1 MAVTLNQEL
10 QEIRMRVLA
19 IETSCDDTGAAV
31 ILDGRRILSNI
42 VSSQVPVHQK
52 YGGVVPELASRRHIE
67 SIVPIVSEALDRA
80 RVTLKE
86 IDGIAVTQGPGLVGS
101 LLVGLSFAKSMAF
114 ASGLPFVGVNHIEA
128 HLSAIFLEER
138 HPRFPFIGLVVSGG
152 HTSLYRMDGFG
163 KYKRLGQTRD
173 DAAGEA
179 FDKVAKL
186 LGLGYPGGPIIDEL
200 SRAGNPR
207 AIRFPRPVL
216 SKKSFDFSFS
226 GLKTAV
232 VNYVKAY
239 PPPPRGY
246 PEDLIRDIVS
256 SFQEAVVEVLVKKT
270 LQAAQDQKLKRI
282 VLSGG
287 VAANQRLRQKIKEE
301 SFGWKLNVYL
311 PSPSF
316 CTDNAAM
323 VGVVG
328 YEYLR
333 RGFRSPLSLNAF
345 SNLPL

>member
-1 MAVTLNQEL
+1 ML
-10 QEIRMRVLA
+10 VLA

-31 ILDGRRILSNI
+31 VLNGRKILSNV
-42 VSSQVPVHQK
+42 VSSQVSIHQK

-67 SIVPIVSEALDRA
+67 SIVPIVTEALEMGK
-80 RVTLKE
+80 VTLRD
-86 IDGIAVTQGPGLVGS
+86 IDGISVTQGPGLVGS
-101 LLVGLSFAKSMAF
+101 LLVGLSFAKSLSF
-114 ASGLPFVGVNHIEA
+114 VTRLPFVGVNHIEA
-128 HLSAIFLEER
+128 HLSAIFLEEK
-138 HPRFPFIGLVVSGG
+138 PPKFPFIGLVVSGG
-152 HTSLYRMDGFG
+152 HTSLFRVDGFG

-186 LGLGYPGGPIIDEL
+186 LSLGYPGGPVIDEL
-200 SRAGNPR
+200 SKSSNPK
-207 AIRFPRPVL
+207 AVRFPRPTL
-216 SKKSFDFSFS
+216 GKNSLDFSFS

-232 VNYVKAY
+232 VNYVKSHPEPAG
-239 PPPPRGY
+239 GY
-246 PEDLIRDIVS
+246 SEELIRDIVS
-256 SFQEAVVEVLVKKT
+256 SFQEAVVDVLVKKT
-270 LQAAQDQKLKRI
+270 LQAAQHQGLRRI

-287 VAANQRLRQKIKEE
+287 VAANRRLRERIKEE
-301 SFGWKLNVYL
+301 ASQQKVKVYI

-328 YEYLR
+328 YEYLK
-333 RGFRSPLSLNAF
+333 RGIRSPLSLNAF

>member
-1 MAVTLNQEL
+1 ML
-10 QEIRMRVLA
+10 VLA

-31 ILDGRRILSNI
+31 VLNGRKILSNV
-42 VSSQVPVHQK
+42 VSSQVSIHQK

-67 SIVPIVSEALDRA
+67 SIVPIVTEALEMGK
-80 RVTLKE
+80 VTLRD
-86 IDGIAVTQGPGLVGS
+86 IDGISVTQGPGLVGS
-101 LLVGLSFAKSMAF
+101 LLVGLSFAKSLSF
-114 ASGLPFVGVNHIEA
+114 VTRLPFVGVNHIEA
-128 HLSAIFLEER
+128 HLSAIFLEEK
-138 HPRFPFIGLVVSGG
+138 PPKFPFIGLVVSGG
-152 HTSLYRMDGFG
+152 HTSLFRVDGFG

-186 LGLGYPGGPIIDEL
+186 LSLGYPGGPVIDEL
-200 SRAGNPR
+200 SKSSNPK
-207 AIRFPRPVL
+207 AIRFPRPTL
-216 SKKSFDFSFS
+216 GKNSLDFSFS

-232 VNYVKAY
+232 VNYVKSHPEPAG
-239 PPPPRGY
+239 GY
-246 PEDLIRDIVS
+246 SEELIRDIVS
-256 SFQEAVVEVLVKKT
+256 SFQEAVVDVLVKKT
-270 LQAAQDQKLKRI
+270 LQAAQHQGLRRV

-287 VAANQRLRQKIKEE
+287 VAANRRLRERIKEE
-301 SFGWKLNVYL
+301 AAQQKVKVYI

-328 YEYLR
+328 YEYLK
-333 RGFRSPLSLNAF
+333 RGIQSPYTLNAF